1 MLMNDLFEGFSQ
13 QNLKNLCPWLKTE
26 AKSLAI
32 FYVSKFQSTILF
44 RKK

>member
-13 QNLKNLCPWLKTE
+13 MNLKNPLSLTE
-26 AKSLAI
+26 AKSYAI